1 MSQQKDSNQEEEL
14 GKPIDDPAADTAL
27 ESSSPADSVPE
38 TPADTIEAG
47 DTVVLD
53 KSGDSTAADAGDSTD
68 TVVLD
73 KSGDA
78 RGKSS
83 KPRESDSAATES
95 DRTPANAVAAV
106 DTPRQVVTI
115 ASIALLVVAAVAA
128 AWFGGSWIAGGLMR
142 DKPRAD
148 ARDAAL
154 AAAQQAAINITSMNL
169 SDIDGSLKLAR
180 SSMTGDLLDA
190 SNKNDAQIRKTATD
204 SNVNTTSKVVG
215 GSVTELNSERDQ
227 AGALVVLEVTES
239 GAGKPANRLRY
250 TWSVDVVL
258 KDGVWKADQVQQVAD
273 PVTIGAAAPA
283 PQAPAAPTTPP
294 APQPGN

>member
-1 MSQQKDSNQEEEL
+1 MSQQKDSNQGEALDEPVGE
-14 GKPIDDPAADTAL
+14 PVDETTL
-27 ESSSPADSVPE
+27 ESSSPADSAPE
-38 TPADTIEAG
+38 APADP
-47 DTVVLD
+47 VVLD
-53 KSGDSTAADAGDSTD
+53 ESGDTATADSAD
-68 TVVLD
+68 TVALG

-78 RGKSS
+78 PAKVRKA
-83 KPRESDSAATES
+83 RESAAAATSSDPSGAGSAAPVS
-95 DRTPANAVAAV
+95 
-106 DTPRQVVTI
+106 TPRQIVTI

-128 AWFGGSWIAGGLMR
+128 AWFGGSWIVGGLMR
-142 DKPRAD
+142 DKPRAE

-169 SDIDGSLKLAR
+169 SDIDGSLALAR

-190 SNKNDAQIRKTATD
+190 STKNDAQIKKTATD

-215 GSVTELNSERDQ
+215 GAITELNSERDQ

-239 GAGKPANRLRY
+239 GAGKPASRLRY
-250 TWSVDVVL
+250 TWSLDVVL

-273 PVTIGAAAPA
+273 PVTIGSAAPA
-283 PQAPAAPTTPP
+283 QQAPADPTTQP